1 LVEVE
6 LVRPVGPGLGQVG
19 QRSARQ
25 VVEHVDLVPLG
36 QQPIDQG
43 RSDEPRPSRHQS
55 LHNDL
60 VSCPRPDGARQLS
73 TGTRTPSRRAPAS
86 TVSPSPITVPPT
98 TSAPAATT
106 APSPRTESSS
116 RAAAPTRAPGRS
128 TDRST
133 LAPASPTVPGPSTDR
148 TTDAPGATVASGWTP
163 ASGVPRT
170 PSSRSSCACR

>member
-55 LHNDL
+55 LPNHL
-60 VSCPRPDGARQLS
+60 VSVPP
-73 TGTRTPSRRAPAS
+73 APAPPP
-86 TVSPSPITVPPT
+86 PSP
-98 TSAPAATT
+98 PAATT

-133 LAPASPTVPGPSTDR
+133 LAPASTTVPGPSTER

-170 PSSRSSCACR
+170 PSSRSSCA